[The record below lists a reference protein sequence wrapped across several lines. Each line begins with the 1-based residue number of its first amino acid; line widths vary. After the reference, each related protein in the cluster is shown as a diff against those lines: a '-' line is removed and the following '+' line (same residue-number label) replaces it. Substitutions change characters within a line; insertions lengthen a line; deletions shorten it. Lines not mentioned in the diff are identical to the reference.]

1 MTGASSQDSLAPTP
15 VASLIASSHGC
26 CTSTRS
32 IRLTTTSFPWKCSRY
47 EFRRRK
53 SDRPYM
59 AHHLVDI
66 EFRVQLEHGNVGFK
80 AIDQHGRC
88 VLDLTLVVAQSFK
101 R

>member
-1 MTGASSQDSLAPTP
+1 
-15 VASLIASSHGC
+15 
-26 CTSTRS
+26 
-32 IRLTTTSFPWKCSRY
+32 
-47 EFRRRK
+47 
-53 SDRPYM
+53 M